1 MTDDSPLDVAKRRVV
16 DARARVLVQERRIAE
31 IREGGRNPTNA
42 EYTLDVLKRALEIF
56 EADYEEEL
64 FRADKT

>member
-1 MTDDSPLDVAKRRVV
+1 VTDESPLDVAKRRVV

-31 IREGGRNPTNA
+31 IREAGRNPTHA

-64 FRADKT
+64 FRVEKS